1 MLMFFFKDE
10 AQKFKVN
17 LALDFLE
24 IALTLK
30 SLELTFFIWEV
41 SLLLW
46 TELSPPPPPNQ
57 YVRAQTCNMTIFGDK
72 AFKEVKE
79 AIRVGP

>member
-1 MLMFFFKDE
+1 MLPFFFKDE

-46 TELSPPPPPNQ
+46 TELSTPHPQIHMLEPKP
-57 YVRAQTCNMTIFGDK
+57 
-72 AFKEVKE
+72 
-79 AIRVGP
+79 AI